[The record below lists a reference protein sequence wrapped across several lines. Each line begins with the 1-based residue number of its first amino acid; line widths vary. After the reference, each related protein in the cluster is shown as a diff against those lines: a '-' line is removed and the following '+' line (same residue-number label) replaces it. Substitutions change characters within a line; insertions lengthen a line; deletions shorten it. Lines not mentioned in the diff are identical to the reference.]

1 MAGPGEYVF
10 YIVRCLEERAFD
22 DVAPTGNGDGRVYT
36 IPQDGLGDYE
46 VALSSFQVSAWHSDQ
61 ALREHQKGSK

>member
-1 MAGPGEYVF
+1 MIHKG
-10 YIVRCLEERAFD
+10 LEE
-22 DVAPTGNGDGRVYT
+22 PTVDWKRVGRE
-36 IPQDGLGDYE
+36 PFAQDGLRDYE